1 MGIDQWRNEQTWPLP
16 DTRYVDYHLDSDG
29 RANTSRGN
37 GFLSISPPSNEAA
50 DLFLYDPRRPVPTL
64 GGHILSV
71 TGFNGPADQALVEQ
85 REDVL
90 VYSTLPLEQALEVTG
105 PVSAVIYV
113 SSDAP
118 DTDFT
123 AKLVDVFPD
132 GRAMLLCEGV
142 QRMRY
147 RRSLTQPQLM
157 SRGEIYQIHV
167 DMTATSNV
175 FLPGHR
181 IRVEISSSNFP
192 RYDRNSN
199 TGGDIVHEH
208 LAGMIPAVNQVHHG
222 PDNPSRLVLPI
233 NDRT

>member
-1 MGIDQWRNEQTWPLP
+1 MGIDQWRNEQAWPLP

-29 RANTSRGN
+29 RANTSLGN
-37 GFLSISPPSNEAA
+37 GVLSIVPPSKDAA
-50 DLFLYDPRRPVPTL
+50 DRYLYDPRRPVPTL
-64 GGHILSV
+64 GGHILNV
-71 TGFNGPADQALVEQ
+71 TGFNGPADQAPVEK
-85 REDVL
+85 RDDVL
-90 VYSTLPLEQALEVTG
+90 TYSTPPLKEAIEVTG
-105 PVSAVIYV
+105 PVAAVIYV

-132 GRAMLLCEGV
+132 GRAILLCEGV

-147 RRSLTQPQLM
+147 RHSLTQPELM
-157 SRGEIYQIHV
+157 SHGEVYQIRI

-208 LAGMIPAVNQVHHG
+208 LTNMVPAINQVHHG